1 MTLYLYRVVF
11 SIYIDTFT
19 TCHDPRCLNT
29 TFHTS
34 PLSINIPPL
43 KNKDS
48 SIIGSRFQPQP
59 SPSRFPY
66 IIVSFIDKIPISDL
80 IEEGIY
86 RKLTFIEI
94 FQEIYRMYYWK
105 LELLILFLNFPTKTK
120 KNCLCYSF
128 IYIQELLHI

>member
-1 MTLYLYRVVF
+1 MSKYNISYLPPFDKY
-11 SIYIDTFT
+11 
-19 TCHDPRCLNT
+19 
-29 TFHTS
+29 
-34 PLSINIPPL
+34 PPL